1 MVKKEYFIFVNGDK
15 VMVSKEVYLAYWQ
28 HTNRENYLERLDRQN
43 KLLFFSDVDHDGNF
57 VDNLADKS
65 VDVGKLV
72 ETKEAIEALNTA
84 LSELNDEER
93 EIINALYFRE
103 ETIREVADIF
113 KISHPALIKRKNK
126 ILEKLKTILKDF

>member
-1 MVKKEYFIFVNGDK
+1 MTNT
-15 VMVSKEVYLAYWQ
+15 VSKEVYLAYWQ

-65 VDVGKLV
+65 VDVEKLV
-72 ETKEAIEALNTA
+72 ETKEAIENLHTA

>member
-28 HTNRENYLERLDRQN
+28 YTNRENYLERLDRQN

-65 VDVGKLV
+65 VDVEKLV
-72 ETKEAIEALNTA
+72 ETKEAIENLHTA

-113 KISHPALIKRKNK
+113 KISHPARIKRKNK
-126 ILEKLKTILKDF
+126 ILQKLKTILKDF

>member
-28 HTNRENYLERLDRQN
+28 YTNRENYLERLDRQN

-65 VDVGKLV
+65 VDVEKLV
-72 ETKEAIEALNTA
+72 ETKEAIENLHTA

>member
-43 KLLFFSDVDHDGNF
+43 KLVFFSDVDHDGNF

-65 VDVGKLV
+65 VDVEKLV

-103 ETIREVADIF
+103 ETIREVADVF
-113 KISHPALIKRKNK
+113 KISHPALIKRRNK
-126 ILEKLKTILKDF
+126 ILGKLKTILKDY

>member
-65 VDVGKLV
+65 VDVEKLV

-93 EIINALYFRE
+93 EIINALYFQE
-103 ETIREVADIF
+103 ETTRVVANRFGLPQTNLIR
-113 KISHPALIKRKNK
+113 RRNK
-126 ILEKLKTILKDF
+126 ILKKLREILEKI

>member
-65 VDVGKLV
+65 VDVEKLV

-103 ETIREVADIF
+103 ETIREVADVF
-113 KISHPALIKRKNK
+113 KISHPALIKRRNK
-126 ILEKLKTILKDF
+126 ILGKLKTILKDY

>member
-1 MVKKEYFIFVNGDK
+1 MK
-15 VMVSKEVYLAYWQ
+15 
-28 HTNRENYLERLDRQN
+28 R
-43 KLLFFSDVDHDGNF
+43 NF

-65 VDVGKLV
+65 VDVEKLV
-72 ETKEAIEALNTA
+72 ETKEAIENLHTA

>member
-28 HTNRENYLERLDRQN
+28 HTNKENYLERLDRQN

-65 VDVGKLV
+65 VDVEKLV
-72 ETKEAIEALNTA
+72 ETKEAIENLHTA

>member
-65 VDVGKLV
+65 VDVEKLV

-93 EIINALYFRE
+93 EIINALYFQE
-103 ETIREVADIF
+103 ETTREVADIF

>member
-28 HTNRENYLERLDRQN
+28 YTNRENYLERLDRQN

-65 VDVGKLV
+65 VDVEKLV

-93 EIINALYFRE
+93 EIINALYFQE
-103 ETIREVADIF
+103 ETTRVVANRFGLPQTNLIR
-113 KISHPALIKRKNK
+113 RRNK
-126 ILEKLKTILKDF
+126 ILKKLRKILENI

>member
-1 MVKKEYFIFVNGDK
+1 MAKKEYFILVNGDK
-15 VMVSKEVYLAYWQ
+15 VIVSKEVYLAYWQ

-65 VDVGKLV
+65 VDVEKLV
-72 ETKEAIEALNTA
+72 ETKEAIENLHTA

>member
-1 MVKKEYFIFVNGDK
+1 LVKKEYFIFVNGDK

-65 VDVGKLV
+65 VDVEKLV
-72 ETKEAIEALNTA
+72 ETKEAIENLHTA

>member
-28 HTNRENYLERLDRQN
+28 YTNRENYLERLDRQN

-65 VDVGKLV
+65 VDVEKLV

-103 ETIREVADIF
+103 ETTRVVANRFGLPQTNLIR
-113 KISHPALIKRKNK
+113 RRNK
-126 ILEKLKTILKDF
+126 ILKKLRKILENI

>member
-65 VDVGKLV
+65 VDVEKLV

-113 KISHPALIKRKNK
+113 KISHPALIKRRNK
-126 ILEKLKTILKDF
+126 ILGKLKTILKDY

>member
-1 MVKKEYFIFVNGDK
+1 MDKKYYIFVGNEKIEVDQ
-15 VMVSKEVYLAYWQ
+15 EVYKSYWQ
-28 HTNRENYLERLDRQN
+28 ITNRERYLERLDRQN

-65 VDVGKLV
+65 VDVEKLV
-72 ETKEAIEALNTA
+72 ETKEAIENLHTA

>member
-65 VDVGKLV
+65 VDVEKLV

>member
-43 KLLFFSDVDHDGNF
+43 KLLFFSEVDHDGNF

-65 VDVGKLV
+65 VDVEKLV

-93 EIINALYFRE
+93 EIINALYFQE
-103 ETIREVADIF
+103 ETTREVADIF

>member
-65 VDVGKLV
+65 VDVEKLV
-72 ETKEAIEALNTA
+72 ETKEAIENLHTA

>member
-1 MVKKEYFIFVNGDK
+1 
-15 VMVSKEVYLAYWQ
+15 MVSKEVYLAYWQ

-65 VDVGKLV
+65 VDVEKLV